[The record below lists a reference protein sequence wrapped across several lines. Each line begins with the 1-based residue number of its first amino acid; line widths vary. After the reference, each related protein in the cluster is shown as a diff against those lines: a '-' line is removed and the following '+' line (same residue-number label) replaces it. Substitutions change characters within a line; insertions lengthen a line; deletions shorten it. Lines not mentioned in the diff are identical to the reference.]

1 MISKWNRSE
10 LNWWTRWC
18 RSQVLRR
25 MNSLQCGSLDLCE
38 AGEQLRLGNAS
49 SAALESTWEP
59 LAPSIEVLN
68 PSFYRRVVTG
78 GDVGAAESWMAGE
91 WTSPD
96 LTAVVRHF
104 IRNMD
109 LIDRL
114 DRGPAR
120 FKHWASRLLHLRRR
134 NTESGA
140 RRNIGAHYD
149 LGNEFYKT
157 FLDPTLAY
165 SAGVFSDS
173 QTSMEEASIA
183 KFDRI
188 CRKLELGPSD
198 HVVEIGT
205 GWGGWAIHAAKNFG
219 CRVTT
224 TTISREQYKYAC
236 ARVEEAG
243 LSDLI
248 TVRDVDYRR
257 LEGKYDKLVSI
268 EMIEAV
274 GHRYLDEYFAT
285 CRRLLRNDGV
295 ACLQAILIRDQRLA
309 IHLRSSDFI
318 RQYIFP
324 GGDLPSIGSI
334 LDSTT
339 RKTDFRL
346 VHFEEMSEHYAET
359 LRRWRDAFAEAYEE
373 VRALGFDDVFVRM
386 WHYYLGYCEAA
397 FLERQVNSVQ
407 LVLGCGGYRGE
418 VQIEPLR
425 MNLRGGLAASEPL
438 KEKRRERLMAGVVG

>member
-1 MISKWNRSE
+1 MISKWTRNE
-10 LNWWTRWC
+10 LSWWTRWC
-18 RSQVLRR
+18 RSQVIRR
-25 MNSLQCGSLDLCE
+25 MDALQRGHIELCE
-38 AGEQLRLGNAS
+38 AGESRRLGS
-49 SAALESTWEP
+49 GELSALESTWAPLEP
-59 LAPSIEVLN
+59 RIEVLD
-68 PSFYRRVVTG
+68 PAFYRRVVSG
-78 GDVGAAESWMAGE
+78 GDVGAAESWMEGE

-96 LTAVVRHF
+96 LTAVVRYF
-104 IRNMD
+104 IRNME

-120 FKHWASRLLHLRRR
+120 LKHWASRLLHRRRR

-149 LGNEFYKT
+149 LGNDFYRT

-165 SAGVFSDS
+165 SAGVFADSDV
-173 QTSMEEASIA
+173 SMEEASIA

-188 CRKLELGPSD
+188 CRKLDLGPDD

-205 GWGGWAIHAAKNFG
+205 GWGGWAIHAATHYG

-224 TTISREQYKYAC
+224 TTISREQYRYAR
-236 ARVEEAG
+236 ARVAEAG
-243 LSDLI
+243 LEERIS
-248 TVRDVDYRR
+248 VRDVDYRR

-274 GHRYLDEYFAT
+274 GHRYLDEYFSV
-285 CRRLLRNDGV
+285 CRRLLHDQGV

-346 VHFEEMSEHYAET
+346 MHFEEMSEHYAET
-359 LRRWRDAFAEAYEE
+359 LRRWSIAFTEAYPA
-373 VRALGFDDVFVRM
+373 VRALGFDDDFVRM

-425 MNLRGGLAASEPL
+425 S
-438 KEKRRERLMAGVVG
+438 REAFDVGARAVPTEQRLAGVIE